1 LTEEESVFQYVVKRL
16 LQALPLMIGV
26 SMIGFAMMHL
36 APGGP
41 LAVYTLNPTITAQDI
56 ERIKHVFGLDQPI
69 YIQYLKWAYGMFT
82 GNWGY
87 TFFGG
92 RPVLNVI
99 MERVP
104 ATILLMGSGMS
115 IAIII
120 GLLIGILGAVR
131 RYSVFDYLATTGA
144 MVTLSFPTFWFGLM
158 TIFIFS
164 VKLGW
169 LPSGGMY
176 TLGGDEGILDQLRHL
191 ILPSMVLGL
200 VLCAQWSRYTRS
212 SFLEVIHQDY
222 IRTARSKGLSGGRI
236 LLRHAFPNAMAPLI
250 ALAGVQLPW
259 LFSGALITETI
270 FGWPGMGRLFVD
282 SLTMKEYPV
291 LMGMIMVT
299 AIAVILGNLLADV
312 FNAIIDPR
320 IRLN

>member
-1 LTEEESVFQYVVKRL
+1 MLSYIARRL
-16 LQALPLMIGV
+16 LQALPLLIGV

-69 YIQYLKWAYGMFT
+69 YIQYIKWAAGMFT

-92 RPVLNVI
+92 RPVLEVI

-104 ATILLMGSGMS
+104 ATLILMGSGMS
-115 IAIII
+115 LAMII
-120 GLLIGILGAVR
+120 GMMIGILGAVR

-158 TIFIFS
+158 MIFVFS
-164 VKLGW
+164 LQLGW
-169 LPSGGMY
+169 LPSGGMF
-176 TLGGDEGILDQLRHL
+176 TLGEEESLLDLLQHL
-191 ILPSMVLGL
+191 ILPTVVLAL
-200 VLCAQWSRYTRS
+200 VLVAQWSRYTRS

-222 IRTARSKGLSGGRI
+222 IRTARSKGISGSR
-236 LLRHAFPNAMAPLI
+236 LLFRHAFPNAVAPLV

-259 LFSGALITETI
+259 LFSGALVTETI

-291 LMGMIMVT
+291 LMGMVMVT
-299 AIAVILGNLLADV
+299 AMAVIVGNLLADV
-312 FNAIIDPR
+312 LNAVIDPR
-320 IRLN
+320 IRLNG